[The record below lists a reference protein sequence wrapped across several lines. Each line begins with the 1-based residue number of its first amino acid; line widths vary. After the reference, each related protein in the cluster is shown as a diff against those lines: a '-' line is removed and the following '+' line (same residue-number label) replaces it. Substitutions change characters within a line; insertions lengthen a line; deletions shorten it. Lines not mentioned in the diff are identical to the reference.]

1 MTDFQ
6 NNPEELGSFMGA
18 SANGARPGFRD
29 EAEAR
34 PGYIDHMERARL
46 RISELR
52 AQYGELDEGEDGD
65 LYLDRFYAESPPGW
79 TYEWK
84 THTVFNKQFPHY
96 TNQLLR
102 SGWAPVPASRHRE
115 LLFPEYSDETIII
128 EGLMLMERPKEL
140 TDRRRLREKIKA
152 TDQVRNSE
160 AKLVEAPPGTAP
172 RDANRK
178 THPRVGSTVGP
189 IGIPD

>member
-1 MTDFQ
+1 MTDAR
-6 NNPEELGSFMGA
+6 NGGDEHLSFMGA
-18 SANGARPGFRD
+18 NGRPGIRD
-29 EAEAR
+29 EDEAR
-34 PGYIDHMERARL
+34 PGYVDHVERARR

-52 AQYGELDEGEDGD
+52 AQYGDLDEEEGD
-65 LYLDRFYAESPPGW
+65 VYLDRFYAEAPTGW

-84 THTVFNKQFPHY
+84 THTVFNKTFPHY

-102 SGWAPVPASRHRE
+102 SGWSPVPANRHRE
-115 LLFPEYSDETIII
+115 LLFPEYADESIII

-140 TDRRRLREKIKA
+140 TERRRMRERIKA

-172 RDANRK
+172 RDSHRK
-178 THPRVGSTVGP
+178 TQPRVGSSVGP
-189 IGIPD
+189 IGVPD